1 MLTKLNVIGIVTDH
15 FRTLRAYNSRS
26 NSWGEIGLLYGVPAL
41 AAIVMLVFGFTVS
54 DETANILITS
64 LSVFAALLL
73 NLLLMLFDSLS
84 KVQQGNAEQV
94 EKARKELIRETY
106 ANISYSILVA
116 LACIS
121 ILIGFAI
128 WDLGINNLAIT
139 LLKQIAS
146 GLVYFLVLNFLL
158 TLFMVLKRIHVLL
171 SRELDHRKP

>member
-1 MLTKLNVIGIVTDH
+1 MLTKLNVIGIITDH
-15 FRTLRAYNSRS
+15 FRTLRTYNSKS
-26 NSWGEIGLLYGVPAL
+26 YSWDEIGLMYGLPVVV
-41 AAIVMLVFGFTVS
+41 AIVLLLFGFTVS
-54 DETANILITS
+54 DEIANILITS

-84 KVQQGNAEQV
+84 KVQQGSAEQV

-116 LACIS
+116 LVCIFV
-121 ILIGFAI
+121 LVGFAI
-128 WDLGINNLAIT
+128 WNLGINNLAIT
-139 LLKQIAS
+139 VLKQTAS

-171 SRELDHRKP
+171 SKELDHRKP